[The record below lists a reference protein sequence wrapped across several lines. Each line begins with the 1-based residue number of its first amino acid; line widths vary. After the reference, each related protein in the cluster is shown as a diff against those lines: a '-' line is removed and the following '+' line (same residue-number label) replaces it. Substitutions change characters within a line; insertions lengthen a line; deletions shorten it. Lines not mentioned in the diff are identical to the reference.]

1 MKSEAPKTLLISAF
15 CAAQFLLLT
24 APARAVERQVLHGH
38 IPAAAGRLQSMDRLA
53 SSKHLDLAIALPLRN
68 RTALTGLLEQLYDPA
83 SPGYHQYLTPE
94 QFAERFGPTD
104 TDYQAVIAFA
114 KANGLAVTGTHPNRT
129 LLDVNGSVAAI
140 EKTFRVNLRVYQ
152 HPKEARLFYA
162 PDAEPSLDLAVP
174 VLTITGLDDFSLPR
188 PMGLNQSALDKS
200 PRATPYATGSGP
212 RGGFFGRDFRT
223 AYAPSVVL
231 DGAGQSVGLIEFDG
245 YYPSD
250 IATYEN
256 LTGLPNVPLTNV
268 LVGTFRGSAG
278 ANNVEVALDIEMVIS
293 MAPGL
298 AKVIVYEGRLPND
311 ILNRMATD
319 NLARQLS
326 SSWAFGQAVD
336 STREQ
341 IFLQFAAQGQSMFQA
356 SGDLG
361 AWVGQIAPPSDDPFI
376 TVVGGTMLTTSGR
389 GGPWLSETV
398 WPGSGGGISTSNA
411 IPSWQ
416 RGVSMSANHGSASL
430 RNIPDV
436 ACHGDENIWIIA
448 NNGEQGTTG
457 GTSASSPL
465 WAAFT
470 ALANQQA
477 AASGQPSVG
486 FINPAIYTIGKGV
499 SYGFNFHDTTI
510 GNNTNGSS
518 GSNFLAVLGYDLCT
532 GWGTPNG
539 SNLISALLAPPDLL
553 RITPAK
559 GLTANGPAGGPFTPT
574 TQGYSLTNFGT
585 GPLNWTLL
593 NTSLWFIASPGSGV
607 LTPGGPATI
616 VTLGLDASAGN
627 LAAGSYAATLWFT
640 NHNEGSAQGRQ
651 FTLAIVTTPVITG
664 QPANQQV
671 FEGMTATFTV
681 ETATNALLFY
691 QWQQDNGSYLTNLAD
706 GGNLSGATTSTLTVS
721 NVSPAN
727 VGAYSVIV
735 SNAAGVVPSSNAFL
749 TLVPWRPVITAHPTN
764 RIALPGEKVTV
775 SVAAVGSQ
783 PLFYTW
789 LESETNVMDGGNVS
803 GSGTSSLTFNNV
815 SAGNAGTYSVIV
827 SNELGWAISTGA
839 LLSVVSV
846 TAPGIAMATLY
857 SFADGNHGVNPNGLA
872 QGADGNFYGTTQHGG
887 PNSSGTVFQL
897 SADET
902 LGDLHSFTGGNDG
915 ANPFAAL
922 AQGRDGS
929 FYGTTFQG
937 GDYDIGAVFRIT
949 TSGTFTN
956 LISLNITNGDLP
968 YAGLALGVDENF
980 YGTSY
985 QGGAYGHGTVF
996 RITTNGTL
1004 TTLWSFTGG
1013 ADGAFPYAGVLQAAD
1028 GMVYGTTY
1036 KGGTYGD
1043 GTAFRTTTNGTL
1055 TTLASLNFTNGAFP
1069 YGGLAQGSDGNFYGA
1084 TSSGGSYGSGTIFR
1098 MTPKGLLTNL
1108 YSFTGGSDGRGP
1120 AAALLQGSDGNFYGT
1135 TAYGGAYDDGTIFR
1149 VAPNGTVATLAGF
1162 DGFNGANPRATL
1174 VQDMDGNFYGTTQN
1188 GGAAGHGTIFRL
1200 SITNVPPQITTQPAS
1215 QSVFAGANVL
1225 FNVAVFGS
1233 QPLFYQWRENTTNL
1247 ADGGNLLGAA
1257 TRTLAITN
1265 VSVANSGTYSVLV
1278 SNAFRPALSADAVLQ
1293 VTSSPPVIVMQPTN
1307 QTMAPGATARFTVT
1321 ALGNLPLSY
1330 HWQKNTTSLTDGG
1343 NLSGSATSALTL
1355 SGVTEANNG
1364 TYAVIV
1370 SNALDSVPST
1380 GAVLTVIPVSV
1391 AGTRMTT
1398 LHWFSGGIDGR
1409 IPNGLARGTNGALY
1423 GTTQFGGAHLSGTVF
1438 SITTNGTFTTLA
1450 AFNESIGSEP
1460 LAPPIQGADGK
1471 FYGTTEFGGDF
1482 GAGGVFTM
1490 TPDGTLSNLY
1500 SFTGDSDGGLPSVAL
1515 VQGSDGNFYG
1525 ANNFGRLFRIT
1536 PEGALT
1542 NLYSFTGGTDG
1553 DSAAGALVQGTD
1565 GNFYGVTKHNVIQ
1578 GYQFYGTIFRITT
1591 SGLLSTLYPL
1601 NYTDGSYP
1609 YAGLIQ
1615 GSDGNFYGT
1624 THDGGASGNGTLFR
1638 ISPDG
1643 TLATLV
1649 SFDGFDDGGHPKDT
1663 VVEGAD
1669 GNLYG
1674 TTTSGGP
1681 GGQGTIF
1688 RLSFTSS
1695 PQITSQPANQTA
1707 LLGANVLFSV
1717 AAFGR
1722 APLHYQ
1728 WLKNGT
1734 NLIDGG
1740 PVFGSDTRTLVLT
1753 NVTGTDSGTYSVTVS
1768 NALDSVTSAG
1778 ALLTVVSPPVF
1789 QTVAKSNNTVRLTWS
1804 AATGQRY
1811 QLQYKPNLSALNW
1824 TNLNNAVT
1832 ATNGAVAV
1840 SDVIGS
1846 NSQRFYRVV
1855 LLP

>member
-1 MKSEAPKTLLISAF
+1 MKSEAAKTLLSLV
-15 CAAQFLLLT
+15 CAAPFLLLT

-38 IPAAAGRLQSMDRLA
+38 TPAAAGRLQPMDRLA
-53 SSKHLDLAIALPLRN
+53 STKHLDLVIALPLRN
-68 RTALTGLLEQLYDPA
+68 RTALAGLLQQLYDPA

-94 QFAERFGPTD
+94 QFAQRFGPTD
-104 TDYQAVIAFA
+104 TDYHSVIAFA

-140 EKTFRVNLRVYQ
+140 EKAFRVNLRVYQ
-152 HPKEARLFYA
+152 HPTDARSFYA

-174 VLTITGLDDFSLPR
+174 VLAITGLDDFNLPR
-188 PMGLNQSALDKS
+188 PMGLNLSALDRS
-200 PRATPYATGSGP
+200 SRATPYATGSGP
-212 RGGFFGRDFRT
+212 RGGFFGRDFRN
-223 AYAPSVVL
+223 AYAPGVAL
-231 DGAGQSVGLIEFDG
+231 DGAGQSVGLLEFDG

-250 IATYEN
+250 IATYAN
-256 LTGLPNVPLTNV
+256 LTGLTNVPLTNV
-268 LVGTFRGSAG
+268 LVGTSRGSAG

-298 AKVIVYEGRLPND
+298 ARVIVYEGRLPND

-326 SSWAFGQAVD
+326 SSWAFGAAVD
-336 STREQ
+336 PAREQ
-341 IFLQFAAQGQSMFQA
+341 IFQQFAVQGQSMFQA

-361 AWVGQIAPPSDDPFI
+361 AWVGPIAPPSDDPFI

-436 ACHGDENIWIIA
+436 ACHGEENIWIIA

-486 FINPAIYTIGKGV
+486 FINPAIYTIGKGL
-499 SYGFNFHDTTI
+499 SYGFKFHDITI

-627 LAAGSYAATLWFT
+627 LASGSYAATLWFT
-640 NHNEGSAQGRQ
+640 NLNEGSAQGRQ
-651 FTLAIVTTPVITG
+651 FTLAVVTPPVITR
-664 QPANQQV
+664 QPVNQQV

-681 ETATNALLFY
+681 ETATNALLCY

-706 GGNLSGATTSTLTVS
+706 GGNLTGANTSTLTVS

-749 TLVPWRPVITAHPTN
+749 TLVPWRPVIIAHPTN
-764 RIALPGEKVTV
+764 RLALPGEKVTL

-789 LESETNVMDGGNVS
+789 LESETNVIDAGNVS
-803 GSGTSSLTFNNV
+803 GSGTSSLAFNNV
-815 SAGNAGTYSVIV
+815 SPGNAGTYSVIV
-827 SNELGWAISTGA
+827 SNALGSAISTGA
-839 LLSVVSV
+839 SLSVVSLTV
-846 TAPGIAMATLY
+846 PGIALATVY
-857 SFADGNHGVNPNGLA
+857 SFTEGNHGVNPNGLA
-872 QGADGNFYGTTQHGG
+872 RDANGNLYGTTQHGG
-887 PNSSGTVFQL
+887 PNSAGTVL
-897 SADET
+897 RLAADGT
-902 LGDLHSFTGGNDG
+902 LVDLYSFTGGNDG

-922 AQGRDGS
+922 VQERDGS

-937 GDYDIGAVFRIT
+937 GAYDNGSVFRIT
-949 TSGTFTN
+949 TSGAFAN

-968 YAGLALGVDENF
+968 YAGLALGMDGRF

-985 QGGAYGHGTVF
+985 QGGSYGHGTVF
-996 RITTNGTL
+996 RITTNGT
-1004 TTLWSFTGG
+1004 
-1013 ADGAFPYAGVLQAAD
+1013 
-1028 GMVYGTTY
+1028 
-1036 KGGTYGD
+1036 
-1043 GTAFRTTTNGTL
+1043 
-1055 TTLASLNFTNGAFP
+1055 FP

-1225 FNVAVFGS
+1225 FNVAVLGS
-1233 QPLFYQWRENTTNL
+1233 QPLFYQWRKNTTNL
-1247 ADGGNLLGAA
+1247 AD
-1257 TRTLAITN
+1257 
-1265 VSVANSGTYSVLV
+1265 V
-1278 SNAFRPALSADAVLQ
+1278 
-1293 VTSSPPVIVMQPTN
+1293 
-1307 QTMAPGATARFTVT
+1307 
-1321 ALGNLPLSY
+1321 
-1330 HWQKNTTSLTDGG
+1330 G

-1391 AGTRMTT
+1391 AG
-1398 LHWFSGGIDGR
+1398 
-1409 IPNGLARGTNGALY
+1409 
-1423 GTTQFGGAHLSGTVF
+1423 
-1438 SITTNGTFTTLA
+1438 
-1450 AFNESIGSEP
+1450 
-1460 LAPPIQGADGK
+1460 
-1471 FYGTTEFGGDF
+1471 
-1482 GAGGVFTM
+1482 
-1490 TPDGTLSNLY
+1490 
-1500 SFTGDSDGGLPSVAL
+1500 
-1515 VQGSDGNFYG
+1515 
-1525 ANNFGRLFRIT
+1525 
-1536 PEGALT
+1536 
-1542 NLYSFTGGTDG
+1542 
-1553 DSAAGALVQGTD
+1553 
-1565 GNFYGVTKHNVIQ
+1565 
-1578 GYQFYGTIFRITT
+1578 
-1591 SGLLSTLYPL
+1591 
-1601 NYTDGSYP
+1601 
-1609 YAGLIQ
+1609 
-1615 GSDGNFYGT
+1615 
-1624 THDGGASGNGTLFR
+1624 
-1638 ISPDG
+1638 
-1643 TLATLV
+1643 
-1649 SFDGFDDGGHPKDT
+1649 
-1663 VVEGAD
+1663 
-1669 GNLYG
+1669 
-1674 TTTSGGP
+1674 
-1681 GGQGTIF
+1681 
-1688 RLSFTSS
+1688 
-1695 PQITSQPANQTA
+1695 
-1707 LLGANVLFSV
+1707 
-1717 AAFGR
+1717 
-1722 APLHYQ
+1722 
-1728 WLKNGT
+1728 
-1734 NLIDGG
+1734 
-1740 PVFGSDTRTLVLT
+1740 
-1753 NVTGTDSGTYSVTVS
+1753 
-1768 NALDSVTSAG
+1768 
-1778 ALLTVVSPPVF
+1778 
-1789 QTVAKSNNTVRLTWS
+1789 
-1804 AATGQRY
+1804 
-1811 QLQYKPNLSALNW
+1811 
-1824 TNLNNAVT
+1824 
-1832 ATNGAVAV
+1832 
-1840 SDVIGS
+1840 
-1846 NSQRFYRVV
+1846 
-1855 LLP
+1855 